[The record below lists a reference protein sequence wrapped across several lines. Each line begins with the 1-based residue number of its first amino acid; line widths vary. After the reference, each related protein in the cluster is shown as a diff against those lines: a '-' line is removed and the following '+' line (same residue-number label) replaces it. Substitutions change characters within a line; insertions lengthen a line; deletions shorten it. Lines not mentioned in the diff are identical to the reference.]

1 MSKKK
6 IIGIDINE
14 VLRYRWLQFDRFY
27 VEEFGEEGIP
37 EVPYVYDFWKE
48 YKWEDKEET
57 TKYLKEDLPEN
68 ISPIDYTVDEK
79 TGEAP
84 VDVFAFSAETKTI
97 SAREVYKKF
106 MYEDYLFEIHGSA
119 PMMYKGLDRDL
130 EKMYNKFKH
139 QFDFKIVSKENWFT
153 IPPTLFFLSKC
164 MPRIQKYALVSTDEE
179 IWNEVD
185 ILITTDV
192 ELLLH
197 VPHGKKVI
205 KVSRPYNE
213 KIKGKSKM
221 EIYQIVDLL
230 ESKEFEKIIEYKKLN
245 N

>member
-1 MSKKK
+1 MNKKV
-6 IIGIDINE
+6 IGIDINE

-27 VEEFGEEGIP
+27 VEEFGEEGVP
-37 EVPYVYDFWKE
+37 EMPYVYDYWKE

-57 TKYLKEDLPEN
+57 TNYLNEELPDD
-68 ISPIDYTVDEK
+68 ISPIDYKVDPE

-84 VDVFAFSAETKTI
+84 VDSIAFRKRTTVTEARDVF
-97 SAREVYKKF
+97 KKF
-106 MYEDYLFEIHGSA
+106 MYEDYNFEIHGSA
-119 PMMYKGLDRDL
+119 PMMYKGLDQDL
-130 EKMYNKFKH
+130 EKFYNKFKH

-164 MPRIQKYALVSTDEE
+164 MPRIQKYALVATNRE

-185 ILITTDV
+185 ILITTDI

-197 VPHGKKVI
+197 VPYGKKVI

-213 KIKGKSKM
+213 KIKGKSKI
-221 EIYQIVDLL
+221 EIFQILDLL
-230 ESKEFEKIIEYKKLN
+230 ESKEFEKLIGYKPLK
-245 N
+245 